1 MKNKKLLYGVLLAG
15 AVVGL
20 YMWNKSKKKET
31 CSCSS
36 SVKPEQ
42 TPISET
48 YANAGGGKYGM
59 GCKVCERADSS
70 TYFARFGGCNSGDS
84 CITSKRPKKLTEI

>member
-31 CSCSS
+31 CSCSNV
-36 SVKPEQ
+36 VKPQ
-42 TPISET
+42 GTPVVET
-48 YANAGGGKYGM
+48 L
-59 GCKVCERADSS
+59 S
-70 TYFARFGGCNSGDS
+70 
-84 CITSKRPKKLTEI
+84 